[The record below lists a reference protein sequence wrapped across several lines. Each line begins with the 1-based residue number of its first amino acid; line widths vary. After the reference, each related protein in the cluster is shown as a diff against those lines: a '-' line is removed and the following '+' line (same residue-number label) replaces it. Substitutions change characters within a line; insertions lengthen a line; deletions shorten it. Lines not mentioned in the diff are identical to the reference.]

1 MKAADVIGKVD
12 KEYELFYLDTIK
24 NSRENIFAKSGEI
37 ERKKYVASFIKSSL
51 RTQRVFRYVELMTA
65 NNLIDEFYRY
75 ATDHED
81 VGFEVAL
88 GAYMDGFEKGFKE

>member
-1 MKAADVIGKVD
+1 MGGNDVIEKVD
-12 KEYELFYLDTIK
+12 REYELFYLDMIK

-37 ERKKYVASFIKSSL
+37 ERKKYIASFLKNNL
-51 RTQRVFRYVELMTA
+51 RSNRVFMYAELMTA
-65 NNLIDEFYRY
+65 NNLIDAFYRY

-88 GAYMDGFEKGFKE
+88 GEYLDGYIKS

>member
-1 MKAADVIGKVD
+1 MDAVDVIRKID

-37 ERKKYVASFIKSSL
+37 ERKKYLVSYIKNAL
-51 RTQRVFRYVELMTA
+51 RSQRIFRYVELMTA
-65 NNLIDEFYRY
+65 NNLLDEFYRY

-88 GAYMDGFEKGFKE
+88 SDYMEGFEKDL